1 MAHTT
6 VMLHET
12 VDGLNLHDDM
22 IVVDGTLGAG
32 GHSEEICY
40 RSLKNDIKG
49 ITLIGID
56 ADKEALARSEELL
69 KKHTHLTKHFVESNT
84 VEIAQILD
92 DLGYKKIDAFMM
104 DLGVSSFQI
113 GKSGRGFSFR
123 FDEPLAMTFSHNPG
137 ESELTAYDIV
147 NYFSEENLADVIYGF
162 GGERRARRIAAAI
175 VEARAEREIKT
186 TDQLVKIIE
195 TVAPRGRAR
204 IHPAT
209 QTFQALRIA
218 VNKEIENLPVILE
231 NVWERLNKGGQIAMI
246 SFHSLED
253 KIVKNFFKEKAK
265 EQDGGLITKKPIVA
279 TDEEVV
285 RNGRARSAKLRII
298 KKL

>member
-1 MAHTT
+1 
-6 VMLHET
+6 MLHET
-12 VDGLNLHDDM
+12 VDGLNMRDGG
-22 IVVDGTLGAG
+22 IIVDGTLGAG

-40 RSLKNDIKG
+40 RSLKQEIKG

-56 ADKEALARSEELL
+56 ADKEALARSKERLS
-69 KKHTHLTKHFVESNT
+69 THDHVTQYFVESNT
-84 VEIAQILD
+84 VRVAEILD
-92 DLGYKKIDAFMM
+92 ELKIGKIDGFMM

-123 FDEPLAMTFSHNPG
+123 FEEPLAMTFNQTPG

-147 NYFSEENLADVIYGF
+147 NHFSEENLADVIYGF

-175 VEARAEREIKT
+175 VEARQHQRIKT

-195 TVAPRGRAR
+195 TVASRGGAK

-218 VNKEIENLPVILE
+218 VNKEIENLPTIME
-231 NVWERLNKGGQIAMI
+231 NVWERLNPGGRISMI

-253 KIVKNFFKEKAK
+253 KIVKNFFRDKAK
-265 EQDGGLITKKPIVA
+265 SGEGNLITKKPMVA
-279 TDEEVV
+279 TDEEVS
-285 RNGRARSAKLRII
+285 RNARSRSAKLRII
-298 KKL
+298 EKI

>member
-1 MAHTT
+1 MHAT
-6 VMLHET
+6 VLLHET
-12 VDGLNLHDDM
+12 VDGLNMRDGGV
-22 IVVDGTLGAG
+22 IVDGTLGAG

-40 RSLKNDIKG
+40 RSLKQEIKD

-56 ADKEALARSEELL
+56 ADKEALARSEERLS
-69 KKHTHLTKHFVESNT
+69 KHDHVTKHFVQSNT
-84 VEIAQILD
+84 VRVAEILD
-92 DLGYKKIDAFMM
+92 ELKIDTIDGFMM

-123 FDEPLAMTFSHNPG
+123 FEEPLTMTFNQDPG
-137 ESELTAYDIV
+137 DSELTAYDIV
-147 NYFSEENLADVIYGF
+147 NHFSEENLADVIYGF

-175 VEARAEREIKT
+175 VEARATQRIKT

-195 TVAPRGRAR
+195 TVASRSK

-218 VNKEIENLPVILE
+218 VNKEIENLPTILE
-231 NVWERLNKGGQIAMI
+231 NVWQRLSSGGRISMI

-253 KIVKNFFKEKAK
+253 KIVKNFFRDKAK
-265 EQDGGLITKKPIVA
+265 AGEGTLITKKPMVA
-279 TDEEVV
+279 TDEEVA
-285 RNGRARSAKLRII
+285 RNARSRSAKLRVIEKI
-298 KKL
+298 